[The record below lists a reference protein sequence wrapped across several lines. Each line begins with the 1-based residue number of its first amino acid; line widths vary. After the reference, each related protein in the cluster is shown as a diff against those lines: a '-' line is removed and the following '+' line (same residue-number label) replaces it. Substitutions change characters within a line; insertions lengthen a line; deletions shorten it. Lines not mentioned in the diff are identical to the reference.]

1 MRLMIPFLCACLLA
15 WSCQNNNGHDQAA
28 HQHGEHESPAP
39 NTDTIK
45 GSPQRSAMA
54 NIGPVHV
61 HLEYSSPGVR
71 GRIIWGGLVPFG
83 EVWVTGA
90 HNATSI
96 EFYDQVK
103 IAGKVVPKGKYAF
116 FTIPDTSEWTLI
128 LNRNWDQH
136 LADEYDAKEDI
147 LRIKVKPDTLST
159 VQERLLYKVLADNDQ
174 QGKIEMHWEKLKIS
188 LPLELKE

>member
-1 MRLMIPFLCACLLA
+1 MRLMIPFLCACTLA
-15 WSCQNNNGHDQAA
+15 WSCQNNKGHDHAA
-28 HQHGEHESPAP
+28 HQHGEHESPAA

-61 HLEYSSPGVR
+61 HLAYSSPGVR

-96 EFYDQVK
+96 QFYDQVK

-136 LADEYDAKEDI
+136 LADEYDAKDDV
-147 LRIKVKPDTLST
+147 LRLKVKPDTLST

-174 QGKIEMHWEKLKIS
+174 QGKIEMYWEKLKIS
-188 LPLELKE
+188 LPVELK

>member
-15 WSCQNNNGHDQAA
+15 WSCQNNKGHDHAA
-28 HQHGEHESPAP
+28 HQHGEHESPAA
-39 NTDTIK
+39 NIDTIK

-71 GRIIWGGLVPFG
+71 GRIIWGGLVPFR

-96 EFYDQVK
+96 QFYDQVK

-136 LADEYDAKEDI
+136 LADEYDAKDDI
-147 LRIKVKPDTLST
+147 LRLKVKPDTLST

-188 LPLELKE
+188 LPVELKE

>member
-15 WSCQNNNGHDQAA
+15 WSCQNNNGRDHAA
-28 HQHGEHESPAP
+28 HQHGEHESPAA

-96 EFYDQVK
+96 QFYDQVK

-136 LADEYDAKEDI
+136 LADEYDAKDDI

-159 VQERLLYKVLADNDQ
+159 VQERLLYKVLTDNDQ

>member
-1 MRLMIPFLCACLLA
+1 MRLMILFLCACTLA
-15 WSCQNNNGHDQAA
+15 WSCQNNTGHDHAA
-28 HQHGEHESPAP
+28 HQHGEHESPAA

-71 GRIIWGGLVPFG
+71 GRIIWGGLVPFR

-96 EFYDQVK
+96 QFYDQVK

-136 LADEYDAKEDI
+136 LADEYDAKDDI
-147 LRIKVKPDTLST
+147 LRLKVKPDTLST

-174 QGKIEMHWEKLKIS
+174 QGKIEMYWEKLKIS
-188 LPLELKE
+188 LPIELK

>member
-1 MRLMIPFLCACLLA
+1 MRLMIPFLCACSLA
-15 WSCQNNNGHDQAA
+15 WSCQNNKSHDHAA
-28 HQHGEHESPAP
+28 RQHGEHESPAA

-96 EFYDQVK
+96 QFYDQVK

-128 LNRNWDQH
+128 LNRNWNQH
-136 LADEYDAKEDI
+136 LADEYNAKDDI

-174 QGKIEMHWEKLKIS
+174 QGKIEMYWEKLKVS
-188 LPLELKE
+188 LPIELK

>member
-1 MRLMIPFLCACLLA
+1 MRLMIPFLCACTLA
-15 WSCQNNNGHDQAA
+15 WSCQNNKGHDHAA
-28 HQHGEHESPAP
+28 HQHGEHESPAA

-61 HLEYSSPGVR
+61 HLAYSSPGVR

-96 EFYDQVK
+96 QFYDQVK

-136 LADEYDAKEDI
+136 LADEYDAKDDV
-147 LRIKVKPDTLST
+147 LRLKVKPDTLNT

-174 QGKIEMHWEKLKIS
+174 QGKIEMYWEKLKIS
-188 LPLELKE
+188 LPVELK

>member
-1 MRLMIPFLCACLLA
+1 
-15 WSCQNNNGHDQAA
+15 
-28 HQHGEHESPAP
+28 
-39 NTDTIK
+39 
-45 GSPQRSAMA
+45 MA
-54 NIGPVHV
+54 NIGPVHI

-96 EFYDQVK
+96 QFYDQVK

-136 LADEYDAKEDI
+136 LADEYDAKDDV
-147 LRIKVKPDTLST
+147 LRLKVKPDTLST

-174 QGKIEMHWEKLKIS
+174 QGKIEMYWEKLKIS
-188 LPLELKE
+188 LPVELK

>member
-15 WSCQNNNGHDQAA
+15 WSCQNNNSHDHAA
-28 HQHGEHESPAP
+28 HQHGEHESPAAK
-39 NTDTIK
+39 TDTIK

-96 EFYDQVK
+96 QFYDQVK

-136 LADEYDAKEDI
+136 LADEYDAKDDI

>member
-1 MRLMIPFLCACLLA
+1 MIPFLCACLLA
-15 WSCQNNNGHDQAA
+15 WSCQNNTGHDHAA
-28 HQHGEHESPAP
+28 HQHAEHESPAA

-71 GRIIWGGLVPFG
+71 GRIIWGGLVPFR

-96 EFYDQVK
+96 QFYDQVK

-136 LADEYDAKEDI
+136 LADEYDAKDDV
-147 LRIKVKPDTLST
+147 LRLKVKPDTLST

-174 QGKIEMHWEKLKIS
+174 QGKIEMYWEKLKIS
-188 LPLELKE
+188 LPVELKE

>member
-15 WSCQNNNGHDQAA
+15 WSCQNNNDHDHAA
-28 HQHGEHESPAP
+28 HQHGEHESPAA

-71 GRIIWGGLVPFG
+71 GRVIWGGLVPFR

-96 EFYDQVK
+96 QFYDQVK

-147 LRIKVKPDTLST
+147 LRLKVKPDTLASL
-159 VQERLLYKVLADNDQ
+159 QERLLYKVLADNDQ
-174 QGKIEMHWEKLKIS
+174 QGKIEMHWERLKIS

>member
-15 WSCQNNNGHDQAA
+15 SSCQNNNSHDHAA
-28 HQHGEHESPAP
+28 HQHGEHESPAA

-71 GRIIWGGLVPFG
+71 GRIIWGGLVPFR

-96 EFYDQVK
+96 QFYDQVK

-136 LADEYDAKEDI
+136 LADEYDAKDDI

-188 LPLELKE
+188 LPVELK